1 MEKKMKILTDNG
13 YKAINTILNR
23 EEFVKIVKDYATK
36 TANLHENGM
45 VNWDYVDADLHLDNW
60 VTRIPA
66 NKYFPWFNEAA
77 EEYSVETQQ
86 TIGLII

>member
-36 TANLHENGM
+36 TQTLHEN
-45 VNWDYVDADLHLDNW
+45 
-60 VTRIPA
+60 
-66 NKYFPWFNEAA
+66 
-77 EEYSVETQQ
+77 
-86 TIGLII
+86 

>member
-1 MEKKMKILTDNG
+1 MKILAD
-13 YKAINTILNR
+13 ILNKS
-23 EEFVKIVKDYATK
+23 EFKYVVKKYAVR
-36 TANLHENGM
+36 AENLRSDGT

-60 VTRIPA
+60 TVRIPA